1 MKRDKKL
8 RKIFK
13 NALIKKIT
21 KNNKLISICCILI
34 LFGHVLPMHCNEAL
48 RQLQGKKRASILSLF
63 EKYP

>member
-21 KNNKLISICCILI
+21 KNNKLDINLLHSDIVWSCSS
-34 LFGHVLPMHCNEAL
+34 NAL
-48 RQLQGKKRASILSLF
+48 QRGTQLQGKKRASILSLF